1 MWSYG
6 QCADNIKSIVVQLNT
21 MYATMIEFLM
31 NDEIYQNILG
41 ALPNLLSAIKSTSLI
56 LCTMFFLIDFFAKT
70 LHLQWVTWEN
80 VLMLM
85 LKLIFAKVCIDNV
98 EFITDAIYNGFNSFV
113 HAVDGTTL
121 KYDFIP
127 VKDGWDSVYE
137 YFVTKSEAYLIK
149 NDISNGGWFDSGFLN
164 FQPML
169 LNLQITI
176 QGLIMKLIMIVS
188 MVIVIARL
196 FEIAV
201 YSLVA
206 PIPMATFACDGLSD
220 VGKNFLKAFAA
231 VIIQS
236 LVLVVIF
243 LAYSAVNNAIMSMSF
258 PAENYNGIII
268 NFTLDGIMGFVT
280 TFTLGLGVMQSGTWA
295 KKICGAM

>member
-1 MWSYG
+1 MFNYEMCGST
-6 QCADNIKSIVVQLNT
+6 IKSIVVQINT
-21 MYATMIEFLM
+21 MYSTMIEFLM

-56 LCTMFFLIDFFAKT
+56 LCTMFFLIDFFTKT

-98 EFITDAIYNGFNSFV
+98 EFITGAIYNGFNSFV

-127 VKDGWDSVYE
+127 VKDGWDNVYK
-137 YFVTKSEAYLIK
+137 YFVSSTDAAY
-149 NDISNGGWFDSGFLN
+149 ISMKKDAGFLN
-164 FQPML
+164 FQPL
-169 LNLQITI
+169 ILNLQITI
-176 QGLIMKLIMIVS
+176 QGLIMQLIMIVS

-243 LAYSAVNNAIMSMSF
+243 LAYSAVNNAIMNMNF

-280 TFTLGLGVMQSGTWA
+280 TFTLGLGVMQSGAWS